1 MKTSHFCALFTL
13 FLAAACS
20 SKEPA
25 PVVDYH
31 TQSQRQLA
39 LGQRYQMQE
48 LVDPDPDVMGGDMT
62 PVHRGADPG
71 AGDMALPPVEP
82 LPTVKIPEG
91 TLPKDARGPLTEEK
105 LKDQMAGSIGLT
117 MSSGIVVGSAG
128 GKAYGMGIGGGGGRG
143 WGGLS
148 SPRRMSVGRPP
159 LPGMAAPRNDF
170 DAKRDNEDFN
180 TESYHGITENAFLR
194 VGAAPLSTFSVDV
207 DTAAYANMRRMIMG
221 GSKPLA
227 DAIRIEEMINYFNY
241 GYKGPTDPAAPFAVH
256 TEITAAPWAPDH
268 RLVRIGVQGRT
279 IEFAERKKANLV
291 FLVDVSGSM
300 SSWNKLPLLSRALR
314 LLVDKLDEA
323 DRVAIVVYAG
333 AEGVAL
339 PSTSCKNK
347 NAILNVLDELQ
358 SGGSTNAGAGIQ
370 LAYKIALENFIPG
383 GVNRVILATDGDFNV
398 GTTSE
403 GELVKV
409 VEGFAKKNVFL
420 TILGFGMGNYKDS
433 MLETLSNKGNGN
445 YAYIDSLLEAEKVL
459 VKQMGG
465 TLVTIAKDVK
475 LQVEFN
481 PKHVGAYRLI
491 GYENRVMAAQDF
503 NDDTK
508 DAGEIGAGHTVTAL
522 YELIPPGKPVPGAEI
537 DPLKYQTPP
546 AATADAEASGELFT
560 VKVRYKTPEGDKSSL
575 LSYPVKNDLV
585 AFTAASE
592 ATRFAAAVAA
602 FGMLLRDSKF
612 KGATTLEQVLAWAQA
627 AKGSDAEG
635 YRAEFLTLVK
645 KAAPLLVA
653 AKSAPAPTPDDAE

>member
-1 MKTSHFCALFTL
+1 MKKSLLCALFPL
-13 FLAAACS
+13 ILSASCS

-25 PVVDYH
+25 PVVDQH
-31 TQSQRQLA
+31 ERTQRLLSLDRD
-39 LGQRYQMQE
+39 YQMQG
-48 LVDPDPDVMGGDMT
+48 LPDPDPDGMGGDKT
-62 PVHRGADPG
+62 PVHRGSDPA
-71 AGDMALPPVEP
+71 AGDMSTPPVGSVP
-82 LPTVKIPEG
+82 VVTPPDG
-91 TLPKDARGPLTEEK
+91 SAPKDSNVVRDEVKMKESQALVLGSKQALGVGGGPAT
-105 LKDQMAGSIGLT
+105 GWG
-117 MSSGIVVGSAG
+117 GI
-128 GKAYGMGIGGGGGRG
+128 GIGGGGGL
-143 WGGLS
+143 GGRFSARAS
-148 SPRRMSVGRPP
+148 SGRIGPRPGRP
-159 LPGMAAPRNDF
+159 LVPGMAPAPNDF
-170 DAKRDNEDFN
+170 DARRDNDDFN

-227 DAIRIEEMINYFNY
+227 DAIRIEEMVNYFNY

-256 TEITAAPWAPDH
+256 TEVTTAPWKPEH

-279 IEFAERKKANLV
+279 LELAERKAANLV
-291 FLVDVSGSM
+291 FLLDVSGSM
-300 SSWNKLPLLSRALR
+300 NSWNKLPLLTRSLR
-314 LLVDKLDEA
+314 LLVDKLEA
-323 DRVAIVVYAG
+323 TDRVAIVVYAG

-339 PSTSCKNK
+339 PSTSCQNK
-347 NAILNVLDELQ
+347 NAILNALDEL
-358 SGGSTNAGAGIQ
+358 SAGGSTNAGAGIQ

-403 GELVKV
+403 GELVKL
-409 VEGFAKKNVFL
+409 VEGFAKKHVFL
-420 TILGFGMGNYKDS
+420 TVLGFGMGNYKDS

-522 YELIPPGKPVPGAEI
+522 YELIPPGKAVPGGEI

-546 AATADAEASGELFT
+546 AATADAEVSDELLT

-575 LSYPVKNDLV
+575 LSFPVKDATV

-612 KGATTLEQVLAWAQA
+612 KGATTLEQVLSWAQA

-653 AKSAPAPTPDDAE
+653 AKPAPAPVVD